1 MSSILRKRPVP
12 DPTRK
17 VTFPVPEKLAADVDA
32 LVERAEALGFDVS
45 IEEGLEAA
53 YRRIHA
59 KLAKEMKALDVDAG
73 AAGPTDTLTAGP
85 ADQRQDDEEAGQAP
99 AVRAVGG

>member
-1 MSSILRKRPVP
+1 MSSILRKRPIP

-17 VTFPVPEKLAADVDA
+17 ITFTVPEKLAANVEV

-45 IEEGLEAA
+45 IEERIEAA

-59 KLAKEMKALDVDAG
+59 KLAKEMKALDVDTSG
-73 AAGPTDTLTAGP
+73 ADPDAAPTVKA
-85 ADQRQDDEEAGQAP
+85 ADRGQDDEGEGQAP
-99 AVRAVGG
+99 AFRAVGG

>member
-17 VTFPVPEKLAADVDA
+17 ITFPVAEKLASDVEE
-32 LVERAEALGFDVS
+32 LVERAQALGFDVS
-45 IEEGLEAA
+45 IEEKLEAA

-59 KLAKEMKALDVDAG
+59 KLAKEMKALDFEARGAGSDDMPTVEAVEQGPNDERAEQG
-73 AAGPTDTLTAGP
+73 AA
-85 ADQRQDDEEAGQAP
+85 
-99 AVRAVGG
+99 VRVVGG